1 MSWYP
6 KNVYPEGSGVDSK
19 TIEDVVTEH
28 IINNDMSSESRYELA
43 EDLII
48 LYAVHAAQQEAQEL
62 STSYEY
68 YEDGEEDERINEEID
83 EEVGGVEEG
92 GVQEEEEEEES
103 YDEDEESE
111 EDDDIYDEFD
121 DVTTWGSLR
130 FLVNDMPAENEEPEP
145 ITRKRALTR
154 EEMPCPPTKNPAK
167 RQKTDT
173 SAVSKTIAA
182 QPSETKDLVMASSSA
197 RPEWLREGRREPR
210 KSEIPRKVRSVLLGT
225 PLTSLHIEAQSFL
238 MGMDFDRPYA
248 RDLSMAVV
256 DMGLRFSKTATRKEY
271 SIVLNQM
278 SERPVQAVMYNAA
291 HNNFMHQHMLFW
303 NKVNKAT
310 GKPNPPEKLVE
321 RREAR
326 QKLHAELWARSKAR
340 LAEQN
345 AKKLATQKKLKEQFA
360 KKISEGEAK
369 KLPLDERV
377 HKWLR
382 EIIPVQKK

>member
-6 KNVYPEGSGVDSK
+6 KNVYPEGSGVESK

-28 IINNDMSSESRYELA
+28 IINNDMSTESRYELA
-43 EDLII
+43 EDLIV

-68 YEDGEEDERINEEID
+68 YEEGEEDERINEDVE
-83 EEVGGVEEG
+83 EEG
-92 GVQEEEEEEES
+92 GDDQEEEEEEDS

-121 DVTTWGSLR
+121 DVTSWGSLR
-130 FLVNDMPAENEEPEP
+130 FLVIDMPAENEEPQP

-154 EEMPCPPTKNPAK
+154 EETPCPPPKNPAK
-167 RQKTDT
+167 RQKTDISVVPKMIT
-173 SAVSKTIAA
+173 A
-182 QPSETKDLVMASSSA
+182 QDSETKDPVAASSSA
-197 RPEWLREGRREPR
+197 RPEWLREDGGELR

-225 PLTSLHIEAQSFL
+225 PLSSLHIEAQSFL
-238 MGMDFDRPYA
+238 LGMDFDRPYA
-248 RDLSMAVV
+248 RDISMAVV

-326 QKLHAELWARSKAR
+326 RKLHAEFYARSRAR
-340 LAEQN
+340 LAEEN
-345 AKKLATQKKLKEQFA
+345 AKKLAAQKKLKEQFA
-360 KKISEGEAK
+360 KKMSEGEAK